1 MKEVLIVGSG
11 VSAWSAAIVFAK
23 KNIKVRVL
31 SKNDEVFGAQQLSP
45 SGFNY
50 LNELIDKNF
59 VKKNV
64 EKILQVKITSINKNK
79 FTVLTNFNLQE
90 KFNTYNSISR
100 RVLIKLLKESAQ
112 KNNNIEVINE
122 KANFL
127 LKKNAQSIQVLTCKG
142 NILESDLIIGAD
154 GQNGICR
161 KYVCGSDKKNLKKIF
176 RLVIEDNKLHILSKN
191 LLQIFLSDK
200 GHFVVYPFNINNKKF
215 VNYVFVPNKSFEE
228 ISNSNNIPQY
238 HPLIKVSGWKM
249 SLINKNT
256 EIKNN
261 FWKNNLLLFGDAAFP
276 IEPHLAQGGNQIF
289 KDAVFLKK
297 NLTKSNKIEDIV
309 QKFLDERIE
318 EKISLQNKAS
328 IFGKILGFQNI
339 LSLSRNLFIS
349 KYSKKFI
356 NDFFEPI
363 WNNNVDS

>member
-1 MKEVLIVGSG
+1 M
-11 VSAWSAAIVFAK
+11 
-23 KNIKVRVL
+23 
-31 SKNDEVFGAQQLSP
+31 
-45 SGFNY
+45 
-50 LNELIDKNF
+50 
-59 VKKNV
+59 
-64 EKILQVKITSINKNK
+64 
-79 FTVLTNFNLQE
+79 QE

-127 LKKNAQSIQVLTCKG
+127 LKKNAESIQVLTCKG

-161 KYVCGSDKKNLKKIF
+161 KYVCGSDKKFEKIF

-200 GHFVVYPFNINNKKF
+200 GHFVVYPFNINRKKF

-228 ISNSNNIPQY
+228 ISNSNIPQY

-261 FWKNNLLLFGDAAFP
+261 FWKNNLYF
-276 IEPHLAQGGNQIF
+276 
-289 KDAVFLKK
+289 
-297 NLTKSNKIEDIV
+297 
-309 QKFLDERIE
+309 
-318 EKISLQNKAS
+318 
-328 IFGKILGFQNI
+328 
-339 LSLSRNLFIS
+339 
-349 KYSKKFI
+349 
-356 NDFFEPI
+356 
-363 WNNNVDS
+363 W